1 MAFKEVVDDLFNQMD
16 LDGNQEVNINEFID
30 YYHQEYTALQE
41 EIEDLELRVR
51 DQEQRSWQI
60 EARLE
65 EMRRI
70 EKLSQY
76 SHPVFP

>member
-51 DQEQRSWQI
+51 DQEQRSW
-60 EARLE
+60 
-65 EMRRI
+65 
-70 EKLSQY
+70 
-76 SHPVFP
+76 